1 LPDRGAGARHGLDRW
16 PADKPGREQ
25 GQGQGQGHGL
35 RILMLATDA
44 HGGTGGIAQYNRDV
58 VAALAADAAVAQV
71 VVLPRAI
78 AEAPAGAPAKA
89 LYDTAATGGIA
100 AFARRALA
108 QALCGGRF
116 DLVFCAHVNLSPV
129 AAVASRIARAPLV
142 LAVHGIDVWA
152 PPSRRL
158 AVVASGSADLIL
170 SVSELTV
177 ERMRAWL
184 PGPRPPVAVVPN
196 AVHLEHFGI
205 GGKAPD
211 LVSRHNLAG
220 RRVIMTL
227 GRMAASERAKGF
239 DEVIELM
246 PRLRAHCPDLV
257 YLCAGDGD
265 DRERLEAKARDMAR
279 RSGCTDAVVFTGR
292 IPEERKADYYRLAD
306 AYVMASHWEGFG
318 IVLIEALACGVP
330 VVGSTAD
337 ATQEALLNGDLGPS
351 VDPDDPDALATAIL
365 EALDRPRQ
373 VPERLSY
380 YAFENFQ
387 ARLRA
392 ALQPLLP

>member
-1 LPDRGAGARHGLDRW
+1 LAGDTARPHGDEHGQEYGPKHGQERGM
-16 PADKPGREQ
+16 
-25 GQGQGQGHGL
+25 

-44 HGGTGGIAQYNRDV
+44 HGGVGGIAQYNRDV
-58 VAALAADAAVAQV
+58 ISALTADPEVAEV

-78 AEAPAGAPAKA
+78 AEAPAGVPAKA
-89 LYDTAATGGIA
+89 RYDAAATGGIA

-108 QALCGGRF
+108 RAVCGGRF

-129 AAVASRIARAPLV
+129 AAVASRIARAPMV
-142 LAVHGIDVWA
+142 LAVHGIDAWT

-158 AVVASGSADLIL
+158 AVLATRSADLIL
-170 SVSELTV
+170 SVSQLTV
-177 ERMRAWL
+177 DRMRAWL

-196 AVHLEHFGI
+196 AVRLERFGM
-205 GGKAPD
+205 GRKAPD
-211 LVSRHNLAG
+211 LVSRHHLAG
-220 RRVIMTL
+220 KRVIMTL

-246 PRLRAHCPDLV
+246 PRLRAHCPELV

-265 DRERLEAKARDMAR
+265 DRQRLEAKARDMAR
-279 RSGCTDAVVFTGR
+279 RTGCSDAVAFTGR
-292 IPEERKADYYRLAD
+292 IPEERKADYLRLAD

-337 ATQEALLNGDLGPS
+337 ATREALLNGELGPA
-351 VDPDDPDALATAIL
+351 VDPDDPDALAAAIL

-392 ALQPLLP
+392 ALQPLLS